1 VNNAMAVDV
10 TGQTNGESIGPMMY
24 TGTGGQT
31 AFVVGACL
39 AGGKTVIVVP
49 STSMVKGKRIS
60 RIVPM
65 LDAGSV
71 VTSQRGFVHHVVTEY
86 GIANLKGKS
95 IRNRIDE
102 LVSIAHPDFRSE
114 LRAEA
119 KRLYK
124 V

>member
-1 VNNAMAVDV
+1 
-10 TGQTNGESIGPMMY
+10 
-24 TGTGGQT
+24 
-31 AFVVGACL
+31 
-39 AGGKTVIVVP
+39 
-49 STSMVKGKRIS
+49 
-60 RIVPM
+60 M

-71 VTSQRGFVHHVVTEY
+71 VTSPRGFVHHVATEY

>member
-1 VNNAMAVDV
+1 
-10 TGQTNGESIGPMMY
+10 
-24 TGTGGQT
+24 
-31 AFVVGACL
+31 
-39 AGGKTVIVVP
+39 VP
-49 STSMVKGKRIS
+49 SSSMVKGKRVS
-60 RIVPM
+60 RIVPV

-102 LVSIAHPDFRSE
+102 LVSVAHPDFRSE